1 MKYFMSRPKLI
12 YLLSQA
18 DHKVQSLIRQ
28 CLPEELQ
35 SPSQM
40 LVLFYLDQ
48 QDGITLTELASR
60 MQLVPSAIT
69 GLIQRMTIQK
79 LVIKK
84 SSPTDARTTCLFLTD
99 LSRSL
104 LPELKQKATYLNQ
117 YMQQGFSIEEI
128 CTIEKWLD
136 FLTKNLDKMKE
147 KDL

>member
-1 MKYFMSRPKLI
+1 MSRPKLI

-84 SSPTDARTTCLFLTD
+84 VLQPMLE
-99 LSRSL
+99 
-104 LPELKQKATYLNQ
+104 LPVY
-117 YMQQGFSIEEI
+117 F
-128 CTIEKWLD
+128 
-136 FLTKNLDKMKE
+136 
-147 KDL
+147 

>member
-1 MKYFMSRPKLI
+1 MSRPKLI

-117 YMQQGFSIEEI
+117 YMQQEFSIEEI